1 MVDPTNGP
9 DAQSPWSHIW
19 RRALRLLLPRQAGP
33 AGCRDCG
40 IPHRRGAADQP
51 RRPQAEPLRRDRCR
65 LRQISRYPLRYER
78 QYRPEYLKYPEY
90 LLAFSVLLL
99 TPTFAA
105 AANQDASPA
114 PTDCPATSVEENIAL
129 VEEAQAAVASADADA
144 IDRIL
149 ADTYTCNQ
157 NRYGLPDD
165 PTSNIAQYPRRGLA
179 LLVGLGVYEPLPTM
193 EATPAAQELRY
204 ANQHSIQAG
213 GAQSTGLNL
222 RCPLRSPVGSPCQFA
237 ALISRLTPW
246 RFGEGSPARIC
257 NSTNMQ
263 YGADRPG
270 TKGTRTSSMHRGFR
284 VAPHAQGGTGRGVLC
299 PVVMPLPIGT
309 DIEPA
314 FRREV

>member
-149 ADTYTCNQ
+149 ADTYTYNQ

-165 PTSNIAQYPRRGLA
+165 PTSNIAQYPRRR
-179 LLVGLGVYEPLPTM
+179 VGSACRAGRVRT
-193 EATPAAQELRY
+193 AA
-204 ANQHSIQAG
+204 NHGSHSRG
-213 GAQSTGLNL
+213 TGAQVRKPAFDSGRWGTIHRPESSMPPAIPYRFTMSVRRPHKPSDALEIRGRVTGPDLQLHQHAVRRGPPGYQGNEDL
-222 RCPLRSPVGSPCQFA
+222 VDASW
-237 ALISRLTPW
+237 ISRRTPCAGRHW
-246 RFGEGSPARIC
+246 SWGTMPGSDAI
-257 NSTNMQ
+257 TNW
-263 YGADRPG
+263 DR
-270 TKGTRTSSMHRGFR
+270 H
-284 VAPHAQGGTGRGVLC
+284 
-299 PVVMPLPIGT
+299 
-309 DIEPA
+309 
-314 FRREV
+314 